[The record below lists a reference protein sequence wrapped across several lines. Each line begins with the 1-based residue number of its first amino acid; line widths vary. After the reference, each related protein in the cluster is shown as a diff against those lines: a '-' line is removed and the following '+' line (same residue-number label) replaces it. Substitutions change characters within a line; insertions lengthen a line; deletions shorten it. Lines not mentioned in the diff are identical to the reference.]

1 LPEEGV
7 PAMSGPQTITRRH
20 LDRLAMV
27 YVRQSTLMQVREHTE
42 STARQ
47 YALAEEAARLGWPAS
62 AIVVIDADQGLS
74 GRSASGRTGFKELV
88 SRVCIGEVG
97 AILGLEISRFA
108 RSSADLQRLLEFCSL
123 SDTLIVD
130 ADGIYDLR
138 NFNDRLLLG
147 LKGTM
152 SEAELHILAGRLQ
165 ESKRAA
171 ARRGALRFPLP
182 VGYRYDDEGHTILDA
197 HEEIRA
203 AVADVFAALAIT
215 GSAYGVVGRFRTRL
229 FPRRAYGGAWA
240 GEIRWGRLTHSR
252 TVALLSNPAYAGAYV
267 FGRFHSCRVV
277 DADQTI
283 RTRRVERSRSEWPVL
298 IHDHH
303 PAYISWE
310 TFLTNEQ
317 RLASNYTRSGA
328 RPPREGTALLQGLV
342 LCGSCGRPMHVGYP
356 SGNATY
362 DCQSRSDHANT
373 PGCRSVLAATVDA
386 AVAQRVLAMVTP
398 HEIALAL
405 AAADEVIDRRARST
419 RALEL
424 RVERARYDAARAE
437 CAFHRCE
444 PENRLV
450 ARSLEHRWEDT
461 LRAVADADAALAT
474 ALRDAPPLPP
484 RADLEAL
491 ASDLSSLWHASTTS
505 PKDRKRLLRTLVADV
520 TLISQ
525 PAVSH
530 VRVGLR
536 WRSGASEAIVV
547 CRPLPAP
554 VRRRTSAAAI
564 ALVRRLSEHDDEH
577 VAAELDAAGFRTGT
591 GRRFDRAAVRW
602 LRYTHRIP
610 LPPRLPSGT
619 LTVAGVAARLDISES
634 AVYYWIA
641 QGQLEARRDHGGR
654 LSVPFPPSVESVCRQ
669 RVLASAH
676 MKSPTQTAAAAG
688 AV

>member
-1 LPEEGV
+1 
-7 PAMSGPQTITRRH
+7 MSGPNTLTRRH
-20 LDRLAMV
+20 LDRLAIV
-27 YVRQSTLMQVREHTE
+27 YVRQSTLTQVREHTE

-47 YALAEEAARLGWPAS
+47 YALAEEAARLGWDAS
-62 AIVVIDADQGLS
+62 TMMTIDSDLGLS
-74 GRSASGRTGFKELV
+74 GRSASGRPGFKEVV
-88 SRVCIGEVG
+88 SRVCVGEVG
-97 AILGLEISRFA
+97 AIFGLEISRLA
-108 RSSADLQRLLEFCSL
+108 RSSADLQRLLEFCSI

-152 SEAELHILAGRLQ
+152 SEAELHVLAGRLQ

-171 ARRGALRFPLP
+171 ARRGELRFPLP
-182 VGYRYDDEGHTILDA
+182 VGYLYDDDGHTIMES

-203 AVADVFAALAIT
+203 AVADVFAAFEIT

-240 GEIRWGRLTHSR
+240 GEIHWGRLTHGR
-252 TVALLSNPAYAGAYV
+252 AVALLSNPAYAGAYV

-277 DADQTI
+277 DAEGTI
-283 RTRRVERSRSEWPVL
+283 RTRTVERSRSEWPVI
-298 IHDHH
+298 IHGHH

-310 TFLTNEQ
+310 TFLANEQ

-328 RPPREGTALLQGLV
+328 RPPREGTALLQGMV
-342 LCGSCGRPMHVGYP
+342 LCGSCGRPMVVGYP
-356 SGNATY
+356 SGKATY
-362 DCQSRSDHANT
+362 DCCHSRSNHTNT
-373 PGCRSVLAATVDA
+373 PGCRAVMAATVDA

-405 AAADEVIDRRARST
+405 AAADEVMDRRARST

-424 RVERARYDAARAE
+424 RVERARYEAARAE
-437 CAFHRCE
+437 CAFHHCE

-450 ARSLEHRWEDT
+450 ARSLEHRWEDK
-461 LRAVADADAALAT
+461 LSALADAEAALAT
-474 ALRDAPPLPP
+474 AHRDATPLPP
-484 RADLEAL
+484 RAELEAL
-491 ASDLSSLWHASTTS
+491 ASDLSDLWNASTTS
-505 PKDRKRLLRTLVADV
+505 HKDRKRLLRTLVADV

-525 PAVSH
+525 AAERH
-530 VRVGLR
+530 VRVGIR
-536 WRSGASEAIVV
+536 WRSGASEEVVV
-547 CRPLPAP
+547 CRPVPAP
-554 VRRRTSAAAI
+554 VSRRTSEGAI
-564 ALVRRLSEHDDEH
+564 ELARRLSEHSDEH
-577 VAAELDAAGFRTGT
+577 VAAALAAAGFRTGT
-591 GRRFDRAAVRW
+591 RRRFDVAAVRW
-602 LRYTHRIP
+602 LRYAHRIP
-610 LPPRLPSGT
+610 AAPRFAPGEV
-619 LTVAGVAARLDISES
+619 TVAGIAACLGISES

-654 LSVPFPPSVESVCRQ
+654 LSVPFPPSVEAICRQ

-676 MKSPTQTAAAAG
+676 MKPPTQTAAVGG